1 METSIFRPKPVP
13 MSLVGTLVDLEVRYQ
28 LFGAEK
34 WENGPKNGPKRGIF
48 GCVQIRIF
56 GFNWLGHAQIVV
68 GELPRGSTSVIRC
81 RKPGSRDSK

>member
-1 METSIFRPKPVP
+1 

-48 GCVQIRIF
+48 GCVQI
-56 GFNWLGHAQIVV
+56 
-68 GELPRGSTSVIRC
+68 
-81 RKPGSRDSK
+81 